1 MTVFDEREL
10 KDQLFAQNA
19 KDVYESIVQYDEEMV
34 PIMKA
39 RGYTCIH
46 SMERTVAFTFGEITF
61 RRRRWK
67 KGGEWVVPVDEK
79 LGLSKNTRFSW
90 EFMYQVACLST
101 MMPYDKVIQVI
112 QLTYHIRITKP
123 IVVKAVKLCD
133 ELLKEKATYRF
144 YGDEEAQE
152 KQPVNVIYIE
162 GDGVMVK
169 ASDQEDPSRNYDL
182 SHFVIHTGS
191 KKVGS
196 NRFELQGKKEFISL
210 DNRLTRDQVLD
221 YLYNHFDIKEETIL
235 ITNSDGGHGYTPYI
249 FKEIAK
255 ALKVKRHEHFWDA
268 YHVNQKLKLAFR
280 PYAEELLDLAF
291 QAIKQHD
298 KEKLRTVLDTTE
310 GLLSTEEEEEEFEH
324 FKNKLLQNF
333 QYTKPANL
341 RGLSSSGIGVMESQH
356 RKVTYRMKKRGMY
369 WTVLGAQ
376 TMSQM
381 IILNYEDGLRELF
394 FGCWREEYE
403 EMMELDDITGGTI
416 KVKQNKVKRCYRLPN
431 FRYPS
436 KRRLGKK

>member
-1 MTVFDEREL
+1 MSRKNDGLGFFGRKKQAFDEYVLIR
-10 KDQLFAQNA
+10 KTR
-19 KDVYESIVQYDEEMV
+19 
-34 PIMKA
+34 MKA
-39 RGYTCIH
+39 
-46 SMERTVAFTFGEITF
+46 ERDYFASEGESDPE
-61 RRRRWK
+61 R
-67 KGGEWVVPVDEK
+67 
-79 LGLSKNTRFSW
+79 L
-90 EFMYQVACLST
+90 
-101 MMPYDKVIQVI
+101 
-112 QLTYHIRITKP
+112 
-123 IVVKAVKLCD
+123 
-133 ELLKEKATYRF
+133 
-144 YGDEEAQE
+144 EAQ
-152 KQPVNVIYIE
+152 
-162 GDGVMVK
+162 K
-169 ASDQEDPSRNYDL
+169 ARDQEDPSRNYDL